1 MFYEIAQV
9 TLTAAAEVIAI
20 AGITLIIAHALYTQ
34 HQHFMTEFCPPV
46 APCPPVVQPEI
57 SAVVEIDQPVVDD
70 PWTEP
75 AVEVVTNVVELR
87 PVSRHFNPQLAL
99 PAAKEEPKA
108 KTSKPRTKT
117 RRASTK
123 PRTTRTRK
131 TA

>member
-1 MFYEIAQV
+1 MFYEIAQA
-9 TLTAAAEVIAI
+9 TLTVAAEIIVI

-34 HQHFMTEFCPPV
+34 HQSFMTEFCPSV
-46 APCPPVVQPEI
+46 APYQPEVQPEI

-75 AVEVVTNVVELR
+75 AEEVVTSVVELR
-87 PVSRHFNPQLAL
+87 PVSRHFSPQLAL
-99 PAAKEEPKA
+99 PPAKEEPKA

-123 PRTTRTRK
+123 PRTTHTRK